1 MKKITSLLLAFSTF
15 ALFSQIS
22 FAAETWKIV
31 PNKNVCMVTDQLF
44 PKAQIPVEQDGKT
57 YFGCCENCKATLATD
72 AKVRSAIDPESKQ
85 SVDKATATI
94 AANDE
99 GSVLYFQNKANFEKY
114 VKGLSKKK

>member
-1 MKKITSLLLAFSTF
+1 MKKVASLLLSLTSLT
-15 ALFSQIS
+15 LFSQVS

-57 YFGCCENCKATLATD
+57 YYGCCENCKATLATD
-72 AKVRSAIDPESKQ
+72 AKVRTAIDPESKQ

-99 GSVLYFQNKANFEKY
+99 GSVLYFQNKTNFEKY
-114 VKGLSKKK
+114 LKGLSKKK

>member
-1 MKKITSLLLAFSTF
+1 MKKITSLILTLTSIFLF
-15 ALFSQIS
+15 AQSV

-44 PKAQIPVEQDGKT
+44 AKTQIPVEQDGKT
-57 YFGCCENCKATLATD
+57 YYGCCENCKATLATD
-72 AKVRSAIDPESKQ
+72 VKVRTAIDPESKQ
-85 SVDKATATI
+85 SVDKSTATI

-114 VKGLSKKK
+114 VKALSKK